1 VSGGGRRRRRSAEQ
15 LADVYAAMP
24 TVACK
29 GLCQAGCASVGMTP
43 LEQQQIRVRH
53 GVSLPLIAAFGLE
66 DPEGRCPALTEAG
79 RCSVYDSRPFVC
91 RAYGVTE
98 SLRCPYGCEPD
109 GGMWPER
116 DSRLAMAKIEEISG
130 NRRHAAVLRQMAGP
144 PPASAA
150 GP

>member
-1 VSGGGRRRRRSAEQ
+1 VSGGGHRRRRRPAEQ
-15 LADVYAAMP
+15 LTDVYAAMP

-29 GLCQAGCASVGMTP
+29 GLCQAGCASIGMTS

-53 GVSLPLIAAFGLE
+53 GVTLPLVAAFAAR
-66 DPEGRCPALTEAG
+66 DPEGRCPALNEAG

-98 SLRCPYGCEPD
+98 ILRCPYGCEPD

-116 DSRLAMAKIEEISG
+116 DAQLAMAAVVEISG
-130 NRRHAAVLRQMAGP
+130 NPLRAAALRR
-144 PPASAA
+144 AA
-150 GP
+150 GAPPGGP